1 MKRICIFIFALTF
14 LFICACS
21 PHNEITYSNK
31 EKGDYVKSYSVKK
44 SKPYNSVSAEVLIF
58 DEEEIL
64 KRTDLVVKGTILSET
79 EIALEEYRENKL
91 YHTYY
96 RGVFELEINH
106 VFEYKDAQFKKGD
119 IIRIGNAVCSKHW
132 YEGSK
137 KLEKGKEYILF
148 LRKAIDTETVKFS
161 QSCDYYVLH
170 PWQSIVTIKDNKY
183 EFDEAFISLKENAM
197 EKVNEEY
204 TWIKYYKKDKAFESE
219 LQNLLKKK
227 GGESK

>member
-1 MKRICIFIFALTF
+1 MKKICVFIFALTF

-44 SKPYNSVSAEVLIF
+44 SKPYNSISAEVLIF

-79 EIALEEYRENKL
+79 EIALEEYRGNKL
-91 YHTYY
+91 NYTHYQA
-96 RGVFELEINH
+96 VFELKINH
-106 VFEYKDAQFKKGD
+106 VFEYNATQYKKGD
-119 IIRIGNAVCSKHW
+119 VIKIGNGACSKFW
-132 YEGSK
+132 IDGAKELK
-137 KLEKGKEYILF
+137 KGKEYILF
-148 LRKAIDTETVKFS
+148 LRKTIDTETVQFS
-161 QSCDYYVLH
+161 ELCEYFVAH
-170 PWQSIVTIKDNKY
+170 PWQSIVTIEDNKY

-197 EKVNEEY
+197 EKINEEY
-204 TWIKYYKKDKAFESE
+204 KWIKYYEKDKAFESE

-227 GGESK
+227 GGESM